1 MSATKLD
8 WSTAEVHEGTL
19 VVALDARPAKG
30 WAARSATTA
39 RLLNH
44 GHWEKV
50 KVKKGEVRIAPVSEG
65 EEERVRHF
73 LESVVMEAN
82 SAIAPD
88 ETETTKDPDPPEQG
102 DASDADYAMTER
114 FRAFAQ
120 SDSASA

>member
-1 MSATKLD
+1 MSAAKLD

-19 VVALDARPAKG
+19 VVALDGRPAKG
-30 WAARSATTA
+30 WADRFAATA

-50 KVKKGEVRIAPVSEG
+50 KVKKAEVRIAPVSEG

-73 LESVVMEAN
+73 LESVVLEVN

-88 ETETTKDPDPPEQG
+88 EAEATGDTDPPERDG
-102 DASDADYAMTER
+102 PRDADHAMTER
-114 FRAFAQ
+114 FRAFAE
-120 SDSASA
+120 